1 MRITKGATDTS
12 HKIIDDFL
20 PEENFK
26 IIREFMMSRH
36 IEWFYNPDVNYE
48 GQISDDNLFYMTHL
62 FYYDYTP
69 QSHHFKIVFDNL
81 LKFMDIK
88 SLIRVKGNLYPNQNV
103 KKENGMH
110 TDFNWPHKGAIFYI
124 NSNNGRTL
132 LRNNVK
138 IDSVANRLLLFNSQL
153 EHDSEN
159 CTDEKV
165 RVNININYF

>member
-20 PEENFK
+20 PEENFIAVK
-26 IIREFMMSRH
+26 EFMMGKD
-36 IEWFYNPDVNYE
+36 IPWFYNPDVNYKDQE
-48 GQISDDNLFYMTHL
+48 SEDNLFYMTHL
-62 FYYDYTP
+62 FYFNNAP
-69 QSHHFKIVFDNL
+69 QSHRYDIIHNNL
-81 LKFMDIK
+81 LKFMNIK

-103 KKENGMH
+103 KKENGLH
-110 TDFNWPHKGAIFYI
+110 RDFDWPHKGAIFYI
-124 NSNNGRTL
+124 NTNNGRTI

-138 IDSVANRLLLFNSQL
+138 IDSLANRLLLFNPSL